1 MIARVGED
9 GCHLVSSQMRL
20 ALGGVRRGE
29 LGHGLGALR
38 HGVLGQL
45 SREHKTHR
53 RLHLARGE
61 GGLLVVP
68 GQLPGLAG
76 HALEHIVDERVHDGH
91 SALGDTGV
99 GVHLLEHLVDVRRVR
114 LGPLVLLLLVT
125 GLLGGLGGLL
135 GGGLGHVAC
144 LEDKEESV

>member
-1 MIARVGED
+1 MI
-9 GCHLVSSQMRL
+9 

-38 HGVLGQL
+38 HGVLGEL
-45 SREHKTHR
+45 SGEHEAHR

-61 GGLLVVP
+61 SRLLVVP
-68 GQLPGLAG
+68 GQLSGLAG
-76 HALEHIVDERVHDGH
+76 HALEHVVDERVHDGH

-99 GVHLLEHLVDVRRVR
+99 GVYLLEHLVDVRGVR
-114 LGPLVLLLLVT
+114 LGPLVPLLLVS

-135 GGGLGHVAC
+135 GGGLSHLSGLV
-144 LEDKEESV
+144 